1 MQKKYSIELEKCVNV
16 ALNIINDSIFIK
28 PNAPVGNDNEPTYT
42 ASSGVADIEDQW
54 FNEGQQ
60 SGILKKMSEAKF
72 IAPKLHQDTVNTFYN
87 SVKYE
92 YGGENQKIIPITI
105 TQFFAILQA
114 IKLIIK
120 KNRKFTHTE
129 LMIFYETRV
138 DMSKVANSQG

>member
-1 MQKKYSIELEKCVNV
+1 MVQRRTAV
-16 ALNIINDSIFIK
+16 IF
-28 PNAPVGNDNEPTYT
+28 
-42 ASSGVADIEDQW
+42 
-54 FNEGQQ
+54 
-60 SGILKKMSEAKF
+60 GILKKISEAKF
-72 IAPKLHQDTVNTFYN
+72 IVPKLHQDTVNTFYN

-92 YGGENQKIIPITI
+92 YEGENQKIIPITI